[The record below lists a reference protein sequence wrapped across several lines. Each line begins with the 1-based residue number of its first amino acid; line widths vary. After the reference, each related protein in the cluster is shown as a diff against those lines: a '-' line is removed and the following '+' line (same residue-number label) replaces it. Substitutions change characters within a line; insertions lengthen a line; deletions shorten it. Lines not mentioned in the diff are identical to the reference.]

1 MAVELI
7 VKKYR
12 ELYTFAIVIGLFL
25 LIGLF
30 YINSWDLF
38 SLISTDYMVFL
49 FSMSSVTMKLLSGIG
64 IMLTYASLCRFA
76 FRVLSDGMKGNP
88 TFARRTKLA
97 LLVPV
102 AVIAVYGASKIV
114 GVAFSG
120 GDTIL
125 DLLITIYGI
134 WSFMLSIYVVPVIQG
149 RYQPEYK
156 RSRKDEIK
164 KRFGDAKF
172 SLWSGYQTRLR
183 KDYGK
188 VYAKEFERYG
198 ERMDYLRAQLSGV
211 MLFPLGIALIVLP
224 PIVLPLIVLW
234 LRTFTLHKKPLTL
247 FERIFLATMAIGIM
261 ILSTLIIVILDVAV
275 TQILLDTVY
284 GLGILTSIIA
294 LGYIVISS

>member
-7 VKKYR
+7 AKKYR
-12 ELYTFAIVIGLFL
+12 ELYAFAIMIGLFL
-25 LIGLF
+25 LIGLL
-30 YINSWDLF
+30 YINAWDLS

-49 FSMSSVTMKLLSGIG
+49 FSASGVTMKVLSGIG
-64 IMLTYASLCRFA
+64 LMLTYASLCGFV
-76 FRVLSDGMKGNP
+76 FRVFSDGMKGNP
-88 TFARRTKLA
+88 LFARRIKLA

-102 AVIAVYGASKIV
+102 VVIVVYGISKIV
-114 GVAFSG
+114 GVYFSG

-134 WSFMLSIYVVPVIQG
+134 WSLMLSIYVLPVVQG

-156 RSRKDEIK
+156 RSRTDKFQ

-172 SLWSGYQTRLR
+172 SLWSGYQKRLH

-211 MLFPLGIALIVLP
+211 MLFPLGVALIVLP
-224 PIVLPLIVLW
+224 PIVVPLIVLW

-261 ILSTLIIVILDVAV
+261 VLSTYIIVILDVAV
-275 TQILLDTVY
+275 TQVLLDTVY